1 MNSELIFQLALFTSI
16 TGLIVSMILYLVN
29 RIESF
34 HARLL
39 AFSLFTISISCLGY
53 GFYFSNI
60 YVDHPHLWRSPVFL
74 TLCTQPVSYLYIRS
88 VINQEYKLR
97 PSDVWFLM
105 PAVFYTLNYLPFYLL
120 TRNEKLFF
128 IKQALKDTSLIANEL
143 ETWIK
148 IPGAVLIRLGY
159 GVTLL
164 SMGLIHIHKWKRSFQ
179 DQKFQNQ
186 NVDVYRWLLFYTI
199 ILFSAYV
206 FLFVEYIFHFFQVTE
221 AYALFTLTV
230 SVTIILICIY
240 LLIRPNILYGA
251 RGWNPKLNPDS
262 LNSLPKDQTLMENRN
277 RYSISYEQ
285 GLMYKRMLEE
295 HLYTHKPFQK
305 QGYSIRDLSLEL
317 KIPTYQLSV
326 FINQEYSK
334 NFNELINE
342 HRIRFLKSLLDE
354 EDKYR
359 KYTLDA
365 LSKFGGFNS
374 RSSFIAAVKRY
385 AGQTPSDFFSR
396 S

>member
-1 MNSELIFQLALFTSI
+1 MNSDLIFQLALFTSS
-16 TGLIVSMILYLVN
+16 TGLIVSIILYFVN
-29 RIESF
+29 RLESF

-39 AFSLFTISISCLGY
+39 AFSLFTISISCMGY
-53 GFYFSNI
+53 GLYFSNVYI
-60 YVDHPHLWRSPVFL
+60 NFPHLWRSPVFL
-74 TLCTQPVSYLYIRS
+74 TLCTQPVSYVYIRS

-97 PSDVWFLM
+97 RSDLWFLL
-105 PAVFYTLNYLPFYLL
+105 PAIFYTLNYVPFYVLPA
-120 TRNEKLFF
+120 NEKLFF
-128 IKQALKDTSLIANEL
+128 IKQALQDTSLIANEL
-143 ETWIK
+143 ESWIK

-164 SMGLIHIHKWKRSFQ
+164 SMGLFHVYNWKRSFQ
-179 DQKFQNQ
+179 EKKLQNQ
-186 NVDVYRWLLFYTI
+186 NQDIYRWLLFYTT
-199 ILFSAYV
+199 ILFSAYI

-240 LLIRPNILYGA
+240 LLVRPNILYGT
-251 RGWNPKLNPDS
+251 RGWNHQLQPNEFNAP
-262 LNSLPKDQTLMENRN
+262 PKDQALMESSS

-285 GLMYKRMLEE
+285 GLLYKRILEE
-295 HLYTHKPFQK
+295 HLSTHKPFQK
-305 QGYSIRDLSLEL
+305 KGYSIRDLSLEL

-365 LSKFGGFNS
+365 LSKLGGFNS

-385 AGQTPSDFFSR
+385 AGQTPSEFFSR